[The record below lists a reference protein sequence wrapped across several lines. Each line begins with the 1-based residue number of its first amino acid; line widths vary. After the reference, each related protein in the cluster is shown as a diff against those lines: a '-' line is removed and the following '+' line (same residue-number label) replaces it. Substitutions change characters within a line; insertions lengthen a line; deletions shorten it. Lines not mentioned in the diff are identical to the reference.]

1 MKPYFSRGVS
11 FRVEIME
18 RGMNDTGFGGGVSV
32 CELWKGGRAGGG
44 EDIYRKIVG

>member
-18 RGMNDTGFGGGVSV
+18 RGINDTWGLVGLVYVSY
-32 CELWKGGRAGGG
+32 GRGDG
-44 EDIYRKIVG
+44 